1 MTTNRKERTMTEKK
15 TCLGKVLVLPQTY
28 EYLSVRIAQK
38 RTHIAREQKRLK
50 VLLSL
55 RDEVEAASRKAAR
68 NG

>member
-1 MTTNRKERTMTEKK
+1 MTGKK
-15 TCLGKVLVLPQTY
+15 KYCSKVLPQTY

-55 RDEVEAASRKAAR
+55 RDEVEAASRR
-68 NG
+68 VV

>member
-1 MTTNRKERTMTEKK
+1 MTDKNK
-15 TCLGKVLVLPQTY
+15 CLGKVLVLPQTY

-38 RTHIAREQKRLK
+38 RTHIANEQKRLK

-55 RDEVEAASRKAAR
+55 RDEVEAASRKAVK